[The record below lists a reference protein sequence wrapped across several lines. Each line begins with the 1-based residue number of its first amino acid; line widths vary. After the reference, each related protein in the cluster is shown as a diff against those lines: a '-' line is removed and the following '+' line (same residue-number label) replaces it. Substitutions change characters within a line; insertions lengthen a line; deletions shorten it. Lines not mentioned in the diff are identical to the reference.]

1 MGQFF
6 GSVRDIPS
14 GEVFLQTKNKSIFT
28 EAFFIFD
35 KPQEKTGLNRKRI
48 NLKPCY
54 VFKPKREFYAALST
68 TINKDRRSSPCELVH
83 TVEVKYS
90 VGSAT

>member
-1 MGQFF
+1 M
-6 GSVRDIPS
+6 RDIPS

-48 NLKPCY
+48 NLKPCF
-54 VFKPKREFYAALST
+54 VF
-68 TINKDRRSSPCELVH
+68 
-83 TVEVKYS
+83 
-90 VGSAT
+90 

>member
-1 MGQFF
+1 MVKFF
-6 GSVRDIPS
+6 CKLKIKVYLLKH
-14 GEVFLQTKNKSIFT
+14 FLY
-28 EAFFIFD
+28 FD

-48 NLKPCY
+48 NLKPCS